1 MSRRW
6 VRAQSQQQTVWK
18 ATWLRAWPAG
28 ARLLNWPRLAE
39 ARGRPPLDLALAGR
53 AGGRIGTSLWAAV
66 FHMGQPPRRAELVA
80 GASLGNT
87 DDKRS
92 GIVTVA
98 AFGLAP
104 AVQPQQPP
112 RRAAA
117 VAACVQRL
125 PQHGRR
131 ASELRGRA
139 LTHAK
144 GRPACVG
151 EVCTRGCRRM

>member
-1 MSRRW
+1 
-6 VRAQSQQQTVWK
+6 
-18 ATWLRAWPAG
+18 
-28 ARLLNWPRLAE
+28 
-39 ARGRPPLDLALAGR
+39 
-53 AGGRIGTSLWAAV
+53 
-66 FHMGQPPRRAELVA
+66 MGQPPRRAELVA
-80 GASLGNT
+80 GASLRNP

-92 GIVTVA
+92 GVVTVVTVVT

-144 GRPACVG
+144 GRPAWVG
-151 EVCTRGCRRM
+151 EVYTQGCHRM